1 MHAANANILN
11 SIEYRDT
18 GVILQVRPRINSN
31 QAVSLEIAQ
40 EVSRVDNPGT
50 PANPNLN
57 PTFTKRKITSRVN
70 VQSGQTVVLGG
81 LIQDQENRSRDR
93 VPLLGEIPVVGNL
106 FGTTSN
112 VNDRT
117 ELIVFLTPRV
127 IRNPEDARDV
137 SEELRSRLR
146 SLRQADDMPLGVPE
160 PYVPPPGQQP
170 APAYPQP
177 LVVPRER
184 PAAGPLRPVAGT
196 RRLGTRPGLDPTGA
210 RWARCSASAWAAS
223 WARSYCGSRPAGAG
237 CCSVAPAAPPA
248 ARA

>member
-1 MHAANANILN
+1 M
-11 SIEYRDT
+11 
-18 GVILQVRPRINSN
+18 RPRINSN

-40 EVSRVDNPGT
+40 EVSRCDNCSAT
-50 PANPNLN
+50 NLN
-57 PTFTKRKITSRVN
+57 PTFTQRKITSRVN

-93 VPLLGEIPVVGNL
+93 VPLLGEIPVIGNL

-146 SLRQADDMPLGVPE
+146 SLRQADDLPLGVAE
-160 PYVPPPGQQP
+160 PYVPPPGRQP

-184 PAAGPLRPVAGT
+184 PLPDPY
-196 RRLGTRPGLDPTGA
+196 GLSPA
-210 RWARCSASAWAAS
+210 
-223 WARSYCGSRPAGAG
+223 PAG
-237 CCSVAPAAPPA
+237 
-248 ARA
+248 